1 MGACGGRSSSEIFRY
16 GLELA
21 HYGFRRSA
29 GPVRSDIQTMIDVIV
44 NQSPLGLADGLFD
57 GVKLLGEVKAGPPL
71 TEHFN
76 HPTEMALGTLQPL
89 DDIWV
94 SFMNVI
100 LCHANIVSPWIGYRK
115 GSLSLPLHAASAVER
130 PEFQSVL
137 SSHNQDVRPD
147 RPEYVSEKVTDRW
160 KQLSS
165 FSTGST
171 RTR

>member
-16 GLELA
+16 GLKLA
-21 HYGFRRSA
+21 HDGFRGSA

-76 HPTEMALGTLQPL
+76 HPTEMALRTLQPL

-100 LCHANIVSPWIGYRK
+100 VCHEQGISPRG
-115 GSLSLPLHAASAVER
+115 G
-130 PEFQSVL
+130 
-137 SSHNQDVRPD
+137 
-147 RPEYVSEKVTDRW
+147 
-160 KQLSS
+160 
-165 FSTGST
+165 
-171 RTR
+171 